1 VKVLMLGWELPPH
14 HTGGLGIACYQM
26 AKYLS
31 QAGVDIE
38 FILPYD
44 AEFNIDFMKVTPAHP
59 QSVLEILRAGG
70 VYDSGKYE
78 LVFSDGTSEITD
90 LRNQQDKYESCV
102 AKMVKYAEFDILH
115 AHDWLTFRAAMAA
128 KRVTGKPLIVHVHAT
143 EYDRSGRNS
152 GNPMV
157 RDIEYNG
164 LMMADKVLAVSQTTK
179 DTITR
184 IYGIDPDK
192 IEVVHNSLEIDPS
205 NINESAN
212 AYHYLE
218 VMKQNGYKVVL
229 SAGRLTI
236 QKGINFLMEAAVE
249 VIRRNPKVLFLY
261 VGSGEHYEE
270 MIELAA
276 NLGISKNVLFTGFLN
291 GTGKEWRDSFRVA
304 DLFVMPSVSEPF
316 GITPLEAIG
325 YGTPVLI
332 SKQSGVSEVLNHALK
347 VDFWDTHEMANQI
360 LAVLNN
366 SGLARTL
373 LENSQAEYRELSWR
387 DSALK
392 MIDIYNRHL
401 WGANS

>member
-1 VKVLMLGWELPPH
+1 
-14 HTGGLGIACYQM
+14 
-26 AKYLS
+26 
-31 QAGVDIE
+31 
-38 FILPYD
+38 
-44 AEFNIDFMKVTPAHP
+44 
-59 QSVLEILRAGG
+59 
-70 VYDSGKYE
+70 
-78 LVFSDGTSEITD
+78 
-90 LRNQQDKYESCV
+90 
-102 AKMVKYAEFDILH
+102 
-115 AHDWLTFRAAMAA
+115 
-128 KRVTGKPLIVHVHAT
+128 
-143 EYDRSGRNS
+143 
-152 GNPMV
+152 
-157 RDIEYNG
+157 
-164 LMMADKVLAVSQTTK
+164 
-179 DTITR
+179 
-184 IYGIDPDK
+184 
-192 IEVVHNSLEIDPS
+192 
-205 NINESAN
+205 
-212 AYHYLE
+212 
-218 VMKQNGYKVVL
+218 MKQNGYKVVL